1 MPRYSSPK
9 SGPRW
14 RLPSANKN
22 AQSTHS
28 ARNLFFVRYRSTN
41 RQAPL
46 TSLRGAVLRGLAPDG
61 GLYMP
66 AEIARRS
73 PEELEEF
80 RRLPFTEVCFRVVRP
95 FAGPEVSEEVL
106 WQVVSEAISFPVKL
120 VSLSPGLHILELFH
134 GPTLAFKDFGAR
146 FMARLMGY
154 FVREETRPL
163 TVLVATS
170 GDTGSA
176 VAHGFLGVPGIR
188 VVILYPSKRISEA
201 QEKQFT
207 TLGENITALEVAGS
221 FDDCQRL
228 VKQAFTDTDLNAHA
242 LLTSANSINIGRL
255 LPQMFY
261 HVAAYRQLPVA
272 SVPLIVSVPS
282 GNFGNLTAG
291 IFAKRIGLPVARF
304 VASTNVND
312 VVPQYLRSGEFH
324 PRAATQTFS
333 NAMDVGNPNNFPR
346 LLDLCRNRLEYV
358 QREIWGHSATDAET
372 ISAMKL
378 VYERYRYVADPHTAV
393 GVLGW
398 EGYRREH
405 AEPSQGLVLATAH
418 PAKFADV
425 VKQAIG
431 EAPALPDRL
440 AAYLQRPKL
449 SMQMSSVYG
458 DFKQFLLAQ

>member
-1 MPRYSSPK
+1 MP
-9 SGPRW
+9 
-14 RLPSANKN
+14 LPV
-22 AQSTHS
+22 AQGERTM
-28 ARNLFFVRYRSTN
+28 RYRSTGGK
-41 RQAPL
+41 AAL

-73 PEELEEF
+73 PQELEEF
-80 RRLPFTEVCFRVVRP
+80 RALPFTEVCFRVVKP
-95 FAGPEVSEEVL
+95 FATPDVPEDLL
-106 WQVVSEAISFPVKL
+106 WQIVSEAMNFPVQL

-154 FVREETRPL
+154 FVRGEDRQL

-176 VAHGFLGVPGIR
+176 VAHGFLRVPGIR

-207 TLGENITALEVAGS
+207 TLGENITALEVSGT

-228 VKQAFTDTDLNAHA
+228 VKQAFGDEALNKRM

-291 IFAKRIGLPVARF
+291 IFAKRIGLPVAKF
-304 VASTNVND
+304 IAATNAND
-312 VVPQYLRSGEFH
+312 TVPEYLRTGIYH
-324 PRAATQTFS
+324 PRPAIATYS

-358 QREIWGHSATDAET
+358 RKEIWGHHATDEET
-372 ISAMKL
+372 LLEMLS
-378 VYERYRYVADPHTAV
+378 VWDRYRYICDPHTAV
-393 GVLGW
+393 GLLAW
-398 EGYRREH
+398 DAYRKEH
-405 AEPSQGLVLATAH
+405 PEPSQGLVLATAH
-418 PAKFADV
+418 PAKFAEIV
-425 VKQAIG
+425 QKAIG
-431 EAPALPDRL
+431 MTSPLPSRL
-440 AAYLQRPKL
+440 AEYLQRPKL
-449 SMQMSSVYG
+449 SLPMSNSY
-458 DFKQFLLAQ
+458 D

>member
-1 MPRYSSPK
+1 M
-9 SGPRW
+9 
-14 RLPSANKN
+14 
-22 AQSTHS
+22 
-28 ARNLFFVRYRSTN
+28 RYRSTSGK
-41 RQAPL
+41 APL
-46 TSLRGAVLRGLAPDG
+46 TSLRGAVLRGMAPDG

-73 PEELEEF
+73 PQELEEF
-80 RRLPFTEVCFRVVRP
+80 RSLPFTEVCFRVVKP
-95 FAGPEVSEEVL
+95 FATPDVPEEIL
-106 WQVVSEAISFPVKL
+106 WQIVSEAMNFPVQL

-154 FVREETRPL
+154 FVRGEDRQL

-207 TLGENITALEVAGS
+207 TLGENITALEVSGT

-228 VKQAFTDTDLNAHA
+228 VKQAFADEALNKRAF
-242 LLTSANSINIGRL
+242 LTSANSINVGRL

-272 SVPLIVSVPS
+272 STPLVVAVPS

-291 IFAKRIGLPVARF
+291 LFAKRIGLPVARF
-304 VASTNVND
+304 VAATNAND
-312 VVPQYLRSGEFH
+312 VVPQYLLNGKYE
-324 PRAATQTFS
+324 PRPAQQTYS

-346 LLDLCRNRLEYV
+346 LLDLCRGRLEYV
-358 QREIWGHSATDAET
+358 RREIWGHGASDQETLAE
-372 ISAMKL
+372 MKM
-378 VYERYRYVADPHTAV
+378 VWERYRYIADPHTAV
-393 GVLGW
+393 GLLGW
-398 EGYRREH
+398 EAYKKQH
-405 AEPSQGLVLATAH
+405 AEPAQGLVLATAH
-418 PAKFADV
+418 AAKFAEV
-425 VKQAIG
+425 VEKSIG
-431 EAPALPDRL
+431 MAPPLPDRL
-440 AAYLQRPKL
+440 ANYLKRPKL
-449 SMQMSSVYG
+449 SLPMTSKYENFREFLTSS
-458 DFKQFLLAQ
+458 

>member
-1 MPRYSSPK
+1 
-9 SGPRW
+9 
-14 RLPSANKN
+14 L
-22 AQSTHS
+22 
-28 ARNLFFVRYRSTN
+28 RYRSTSGK
-41 RQAPL
+41 APL
-46 TSLRGAVLRGLAPDG
+46 TSLRGAALRGLAPDG

-66 AEIARRS
+66 VEIARHS

-80 RRLPFTEVCFRVVRP
+80 RRLPFTEVCYRVVRP
-95 FAGPEVSEEVL
+95 FAGAEVSDEIL
-106 WQVVSEAISFPVKL
+106 WQIVSEAINFPVKL

-154 FVREETRPL
+154 FVRGETRRL

-207 TLGENITALEVAGS
+207 TLGENVVALEVAGT

-228 VKQAFTDTDLNAHA
+228 VKQAFSDSALNQRAF
-242 LLTSANSINIGRL
+242 LTSANSINIARL

-282 GNFGNLTAG
+282 GNLGNLTAG
-291 IFAKRIGLPVARF
+291 LFAKRIGLPVAKL
-304 VASTNVND
+304 VASTNAND
-312 VVPQYLRSGEFH
+312 VVPEYLRTGEFH
-324 PRAATQTFS
+324 PRQAKPTYS

-346 LLDLCRNRLEYV
+346 LLDLCRNRIENV
-358 QREIWGHSATDAET
+358 RKEIWGHRAIDEET
-372 ISAMKL
+372 LAAMKA
-378 VYERYRYVADPHTAV
+378 VHERFGYIADPHTAV

-398 EGYRREH
+398 QGYKREH
-405 AEPSQGLVLATAH
+405 PEPAQGLVLATAH
-418 PAKFADV
+418 PAKFAEV
-425 VKQAIG
+425 VRRAIG
-431 EAPALPDRL
+431 SAPPLPDRL
-440 AAYLQRPKL
+440 AAYLKRDKL
-449 SMQMSSVYG
+449 SLPMPSTYD
-458 DFKQFLLAQ
+458 DFKQFLLA

>member
-1 MPRYSSPK
+1 
-9 SGPRW
+9 
-14 RLPSANKN
+14 
-22 AQSTHS
+22 
-28 ARNLFFVRYRSTN
+28 
-41 RQAPL
+41 
-46 TSLRGAVLRGLAPDG
+46 
-61 GLYMP
+61 MP
-66 AEIARRS
+66 AEIARHS

-80 RRLPFTEVCFRVVRP
+80 RRLPFTEVCFRIAKP
-95 FAGPEVSEEVL
+95 FATPDVPEEVL
-106 WQVVSEAISFPVKL
+106 WQVVSEAINFPVNL

-154 FVREETRPL
+154 FVRGETRPL

-207 TLGENITALEVAGS
+207 TLGENITALEVAGT

-228 VKQAFTDTDLNAHA
+228 VKQAFSDVELNKRAF
-242 LLTSANSINIGRL
+242 LTSANSINIGRL

-291 IFAKRIGLPVARF
+291 IFAKRIGLPVAKF
-304 VASTNVND
+304 VASTNAND
-312 VVPQYLRSGEFH
+312 VVPEYLRSGEFH
-324 PRAATQTFS
+324 PRAATPTYS

-358 QREIWGHSATDAET
+358 QKEMWGHRATDIET
-372 ISAMKL
+372 LREMKAIHDRFG
-378 VYERYRYVADPHTAV
+378 YIADPHTAV
-393 GVLGW
+393 GILGW
-398 EGYRREH
+398 EAYKLEH
-405 AEPSQGLVLATAH
+405 PEPVQGLVLATAH

-425 VKQAIG
+425 VRKAIG
-431 EAPALPDRL
+431 IAPPLPDRL
-440 AAYLQRPKL
+440 AAYLKRDKL
-449 SMQMSSVYG
+449 SVPISSNY
-458 DFKQFLLAQ
+458 DDLKQFLLAH

>member
-1 MPRYSSPK
+1 M
-9 SGPRW
+9 
-14 RLPSANKN
+14 
-22 AQSTHS
+22 
-28 ARNLFFVRYRSTN
+28 RYRSTS

-66 AEIARRS
+66 VEIARHS

-80 RRLPFTEVCFRVVRP
+80 RRLPFTEVCFRVARP
-95 FAGPEVSEEVL
+95 FATPELPEEVL
-106 WQVVSEAISFPVKL
+106 WQVVSEAINFPVKL
-120 VSLSPGLHILELFH
+120 VSLSPGLHVLELFH

-154 FVREETRPL
+154 YVRGETRPL

-207 TLGENITALEVAGS
+207 TLGENITALEVSGT

-228 VKQAFTDTDLNAHA
+228 VKQAFCDVELNKRAW
-242 LLTSANSINIGRL
+242 LTSANSINIGRL

-291 IFAKRIGLPVARF
+291 LFAKRIGLPVARF

-312 VVPQYLRSGEFH
+312 VVPEYLRTGEFH
-324 PRAATQTFS
+324 PRAARATYS
-333 NAMDVGNPNNFPR
+333 NAMDVGSPNNFPR
-346 LLDLCRNRLEYV
+346 LLDLCRGRLEYV
-358 QREIWGHSATDAET
+358 QKEIWGHGATDEET
-372 ISAMKL
+372 LAAMKL
-378 VYERYRYVADPHTAV
+378 LHERFGYIADPHTAV
-393 GVLGW
+393 GFLGW
-398 EGYRREH
+398 EAYRREH
-405 AEPSQGLVLATAH
+405 PEPAQGLVLATAH
-418 PAKFADV
+418 PAKFRDV
-425 VKQAIG
+425 VMKAIG
-431 EAPALPDRL
+431 SAPPLPDRL
-440 AAYLQRPKL
+440 AAYLKREKL
-449 SMQMSSVYG
+449 SLPITSTYD
-458 DFKQFLLAQ
+458 DFKQFLQAH

>member
-1 MPRYSSPK
+1 M
-9 SGPRW
+9 
-14 RLPSANKN
+14 
-22 AQSTHS
+22 
-28 ARNLFFVRYRSTN
+28 RYRST
-41 RQAPL
+41 AGKAAL

-80 RRLPFTEVCFRVVRP
+80 RALPFTEVCFRVVKP
-95 FAGPEVSEEVL
+95 FATPDVPEDLL
-106 WQVVSEAISFPVKL
+106 WQIVSEAMNFPVQL

-154 FVREETRPL
+154 FVRGEDRQL

-207 TLGENITALEVAGS
+207 TLGENITALEVSGT

-228 VKQAFTDTDLNAHA
+228 VKQAFADEALNKKAF
-242 LLTSANSINIGRL
+242 LTSANSINIGRL

-272 SVPLIVSVPS
+272 STALVVAVPS

-291 IFAKRIGLPVARF
+291 LFAKRIGLPVARF
-304 VASTNVND
+304 VAATNAND
-312 VVPQYLRSGEFH
+312 VVPQYLLSGRYE
-324 PRAATQTFS
+324 PRPATATYS

-346 LLDLCRNRLEYV
+346 LLDLCRGRLEYV
-358 QREIWGHSATDAET
+358 RREIWGHAASDEETLAE
-372 ISAMKL
+372 MKT
-378 VYERYRYVADPHTAV
+378 VWERYRYIADPHTAV
-393 GVLGW
+393 GILGW
-398 EGYRREH
+398 EAYKKEH
-405 AEPSQGLVLATAH
+405 AEPAQGLVLATAH
-418 PAKFADV
+418 AAKFAEIV
-425 VKQAIG
+425 EKAIG
-431 EAPALPDRL
+431 IAPPLPDRL
-440 AAYLQRPKL
+440 ASYLKRAKL
-449 SMQMSSVYG
+449 SVAMTNRYE
-458 DFKQFLLAQ
+458 DFRQFLLGHRS

>member
-1 MPRYSSPK
+1 
-9 SGPRW
+9 
-14 RLPSANKN
+14 
-22 AQSTHS
+22 
-28 ARNLFFVRYRSTN
+28 
-41 RQAPL
+41 
-46 TSLRGAVLRGLAPDG
+46 VLRGLAPDG

-66 AEIARRS
+66 VEIARRS
-73 PEELEEF
+73 PQELEQF
-80 RRLPFTEVCFRVVRP
+80 RRLPFTEVCFRVVKP
-95 FAGPEVSEEVL
+95 FVGPEVPEEVL
-106 WQVVSEAISFPVKL
+106 WPVVSEAINFPVKL
-120 VSLSPGLHILELFH
+120 ISLSPALHILELFH

-154 FVREETRPL
+154 FVRSETRPL

-207 TLGENITALEVAGS
+207 TLGENITALEVSGT

-228 VKQAFTDTDLNAHA
+228 VKQAFSDGELNKRAFI
-242 LLTSANSINIGRL
+242 TSANSINIGRL

-304 VASTNVND
+304 VASTNAND
-312 VVPQYLRSGEFH
+312 VVPEYLRTGEFH
-324 PRAATQTFS
+324 PRPAKPTFS
-333 NAMDVGNPNNFPR
+333 NAMDVGSPNNFPR
-346 LLDLCRNRLEYV
+346 LLDLCRDRLEYM
-358 QREIWGHSATDAET
+358 QREIWGHGASDEET
-372 ISAMKL
+372 LGAMRSL
-378 VYERYRYVADPHTAV
+378 HERFGYIADPHTGV

-398 EGYRREH
+398 EAYRREH
-405 AEPSQGLVLATAH
+405 PEPAQGLVLATAH
-418 PAKFADV
+418 PAKFADIV
-425 VKQAIG
+425 ARAIG
-431 EAPALPDRL
+431 SAPPLPDRL

-449 SMQMSSVYG
+449 SQAISGQYD
-458 DFKQFLLAQ
+458 DFKQFLLSS

>member
-1 MPRYSSPK
+1 
-9 SGPRW
+9 
-14 RLPSANKN
+14 L
-22 AQSTHS
+22 
-28 ARNLFFVRYRSTN
+28 RYRSTS
-41 RQAPL
+41 RKAAL

-66 AEIARRS
+66 VEIARHS

-80 RRLPFTEVCFRVVRP
+80 RRLPFTEVCFRVARP
-95 FAGPEVSEEVL
+95 FASPDVPEEVL
-106 WQVVSEAISFPVKL
+106 WQVVSEAINFPVNL

-154 FVREETRPL
+154 FVRGETRTL

-176 VAHGFLGVPGIR
+176 VAHGFLCVPGIR

-207 TLGENITALEVAGS
+207 TLGENITALEVAGT

-228 VKQAFTDTDLNAHA
+228 VKQAFSDAGLNKHTW
-242 LLTSANSINIGRL
+242 LTSANSINIGRL

-291 IFAKRIGLPVARF
+291 IFAKRIGLPVAKY
-304 VASTNVND
+304 VASTNAND
-312 VVPQYLRSGEFH
+312 VVPEYLRTGEFH
-324 PRAATQTFS
+324 PRAAQATYS

-358 QREIWGHSATDAET
+358 QKEIWGHGATDEET
-372 ISAMKL
+372 LAAMKML
-378 VYERYRYVADPHTAV
+378 HDRFGYIADPHTAV

-398 EGYRREH
+398 EAYKRKHPEL
-405 AEPSQGLVLATAH
+405 AQGLVLATAH

-425 VKQAIG
+425 VMKAVG
-431 EAPALPDRL
+431 TAPPLPDRL
-440 AAYLQRPKL
+440 AAYLKRDKL
-449 SMQMSSVYG
+449 ALPISSSY
-458 DFKQFLLAQ
+458 DEFKQFLLTQ

>member
-1 MPRYSSPK
+1 M
-9 SGPRW
+9 
-14 RLPSANKN
+14 
-22 AQSTHS
+22 
-28 ARNLFFVRYRSTN
+28 
-41 RQAPL
+41 
-46 TSLRGAVLRGLAPDG
+46 APDG

-80 RRLPFTEVCFRVVRP
+80 RKLPFTEVCFRVVRP
-95 FAGPEVSEEVL
+95 FAMPDVPEEVL
-106 WQVVSEAISFPVKL
+106 WQIVSEAINFPVRL
-120 VSLSPGLHILELFH
+120 ILLSPGLHILELFH

-154 FVREETRPL
+154 FVRGETRPL

-176 VAHGFLGVPGIR
+176 VAHGFLGVAGIR

-228 VKQAFTDTDLNAHA
+228 VKQAFSDVELNKRAF
-242 LLTSANSINIGRL
+242 LTSANSINIGRL

-291 IFAKRIGLPVARF
+291 IFAKRMGLPVARF
-304 VASTNVND
+304 VASTNAND
-312 VVPQYLRSGEFH
+312 VVPQYLRTGEFC
-324 PRAATQTFS
+324 PRSAEATVS
-333 NAMDVGNPNNFPR
+333 NAMDVGSPNNFPR
-346 LLDLCRNRLEYV
+346 LLDLCRNRLAYL
-358 QREIWGHSATDAET
+358 QREIWGHGATDEET
-372 ISAMKL
+372 LAAMKS
-378 VYERYRYVADPHTAV
+378 VHERFGYIADPHTAV

-398 EGYRREH
+398 EAYRREH
-405 AEPSQGLVLATAH
+405 PEPARGLVLATAH

-425 VKQAIG
+425 VMKAIG
-431 EAPALPDRL
+431 AAPQLPDRL
-440 AAYLQRPKL
+440 AAYLQRAKL
-449 SMQMSSVYG
+449 SQPISSKYE
-458 DFKQFLLAQ
+458 DFRQFLLAQ